1 MSAGNARAFGKVI
14 LLGEHAVV
22 YGHPAIAAGI
32 EPGVSAHCERG
43 GAGPAALS
51 VEPWRAIVHSG
62 APRGHEGAHALLQ
75 RAFAALVEDLGEVA
89 AGVRVAAHA
98 HLPPG
103 GGLGSSAALGV
114 AITRAILP
122 DATLARVDQAVAAFE
137 SVFHGTASGL
147 DAAVA
152 ARGGVLYFRKGEAG
166 IVLEPI
172 APRSALRVCIGHS
185 GQGSSTREMVEG
197 VARQR
202 ARNAAATDRTLVGIG
217 ELAKTA
223 RIALEDGDQ
232 EGLGKLLD
240 LNQILL
246 ASLMVSTPELERM
259 CQLARS
265 AGALG
270 AKLTGA
276 GGGGAVVALTP
287 EQPERVLAAWKEAGF
302 SGVSAVIG

>member
-1 MSAGNARAFGKVI
+1 MSHAHAYGKVI

-22 YGHPAIAAGI
+22 YGQPALAAGI
-32 EPGVSAHCERG
+32 EPGVE
-43 GAGPAALS
+43 AAL
-51 VEPWRAIVHSG
+51 E
-62 APRGHEGAHALLQ
+62 PRGAEPHAELHVQPWNVSVRSDAACDPAQPSLEA
-75 RAFAALVEDLGEVA
+75 AFAALVRNLGEPAEGARLRAV
-89 AGVRVAAHA
+89 A

-114 AITRAILP
+114 AIARAILP
-122 DATLARVDQAVAAFE
+122 DASDARIDAAAFAFE
-137 SVFHGTASGL
+137 AVFHGNPSGL

-152 ARGGVLYFRKGEAG
+152 ARGGVLYFRKGQAPARV
-166 IVLEPI
+166 VLK
-172 APRSALRVCIGHS
+172 RALRLCIGHC
-185 GQGSSTREMVEG
+185 GQGASTRAMVEG

-202 ARNAAATDRTLVGIG
+202 ERNRAGTDRTLGAIG
-217 ELAKTA
+217 ELVKNA
-223 RIALEDGDQ
+223 RIALEDGDL

-246 ASLMVSTPELERM
+246 ASLMVSTPELELM

-276 GGGGAVVALTP
+276 GGGGAIVALAP
-287 EQPERVLAAWKEAGF
+287 SDPAAVLAAWQRAGF
-302 SGVSAVIG
+302 SGVVAEIS